1 MTDQL
6 RNLLEFGPFRIDPV
20 DHLLLREG
28 QPVSLTIKAFNALLV
43 LIQSSG
49 HLVERPDLMKVL
61 WHDSF
66 VEEGNLTVTISMLRK
81 ALGDDKNKCKYIQ
94 TIPKRGYRFV
104 GNVREIAESA
114 SELPMRTLAVLPFQ
128 NLSSNAVHD
137 YLGLGMADAVITKLG
152 STGEIVVR
160 PTSAVVKYS
169 DSPIDLPTVGREQKV
184 DAILT
189 GHIEAFPDRIRV
201 TVQLVRVADA
211 VLLWAHTFEKDPQY
225 RVALED
231 EVAEG
236 IAQSVSS
243 HFSGR
248 TNKRLARR
256 RTENMKAYQL
266 YMEGRYFGNK
276 RTQEGLRCSIQCLE
290 EATAEDP
297 QYALAYA
304 ALADSYAL
312 LGSYEVESAEQA
324 YPRAKAAA
332 LKALELDDSLAEAH
346 SSLGMTLLFYEWN
359 WPEAEQE
366 FQRAIA
372 LNPNY
377 PLAHTWYALNLA
389 VMGRLKEALDHAQR
403 AQEMDPVSLIVN
415 TELGRVFYLSR
426 QYNRA
431 VDVYRKVV
439 VLDPQFARAHTRLG
453 MTYAAM
459 RAFSDAID
467 ELEKARR
474 LSGPDPYLRG
484 ILGYVQALSGNR
496 RAARKQIEELTQRSG
511 CQYVPAYGIAL
522 ISIALGDHVGAL
534 DWLAKAHQYR
544 SPHLKC
550 AKTDPLL
557 DPVRSN
563 PRFAKLLRQ
572 MRLGTSVHI

>member
-1 MTDQL
+1 M
-6 RNLLEFGPFRIDPV
+6 
-20 DHLLLREG
+20 
-28 QPVSLTIKAFNALLV
+28 SLTIKAFDALLV
-43 LIQSSG
+43 LIRNSG
-49 HLVERPDLMKVL
+49 HLVERPELIRAL
-61 WHDSF
+61 WRDSF

-81 ALGDDKNKCKYIQ
+81 ALGDDENKYKYIQ
-94 TIPKRGYRFV
+94 TVPKRGYRFV
-104 GNVREIAESA
+104 GDIREVAEPA
-114 SELPMRTLAVLPFQ
+114 SELPMRAIAVLPFQ
-128 NLSSNAVHD
+128 NLNSDAVHD
-137 YLGLGMADAVITKLG
+137 YLGLGMADAIITKLG

-160 PTSAVVKYS
+160 PTSAVAKYAI
-169 DSPIDLPTVGREQKV
+169 SPIDPLVISREQKV

-189 GHIEAFPDRIRV
+189 GHIEIFPDRIRV
-201 TVQLVRVADA
+201 TVQLVRVAGV

-225 RVALED
+225 RIALED
-231 EVAEG
+231 EVAEE
-236 IAQSVSS
+236 IAQSVAV

-248 TNKRLARR
+248 TNKRLERR
-256 RTENMKAYQL
+256 RTENMRAYQL

-276 RTQEGLRCSIQCLE
+276 RTQEGLRRSIQCLE
-290 EATAEDP
+290 EATTEDP

-304 ALADSYAL
+304 ALADSYVL

-324 YPRAKAAA
+324 YPRAKTAA

-346 SSLGMTLLFYEWN
+346 SSLGMTLLFYEWK

-389 VMGRLKEALDHAQR
+389 AMGRLKEALDHAQR

-415 TELGRVFYLSR
+415 TELGRVFYLNR
-426 QYNRA
+426 QYDRA

-439 VLDPQFARAHTRLG
+439 ILDPQFARAHTRLG
-453 MTYAAM
+453 ITYAAM

-484 ILGYVQALSGNR
+484 TLGYVQALSGNR
-496 RAARKQIEELTQRSG
+496 RAARKQIEELIQRSG

-522 ISIALGDHVGAL
+522 ICIALGDHADAL
-534 DWLAKAHQYR
+534 DWLAKAYQYR

-550 AKTDPLL
+550 AKSDPLL
-557 DPVRSN
+557 DPVRSD

-572 MRLGTSVHI
+572 MGLGTSVPNLKSWLPAGIG